1 MPFQI
6 DYKYLREDKLM
17 DSLMTRKHPLLEDR
31 ITTVAETSADKKD
44 NDMIFHC
51 FGKNGYYFG
60 REISTWANLWYVRY
74 MIAPDICAKCD
85 DVHSNDGA
93 GLCAQDSEELAR
105 ILKEAIHN
113 GRAAQLC
120 AEVCESEDGSSI
132 HILDIQEFAGFL
144 ERSGGFEL
152 Y

>member
-1 MPFQI
+1 
-6 DYKYLREDKLM
+6 
-17 DSLMTRKHPLLEDR
+17 MT
-31 ITTVAETSADKKD
+31 
-44 NDMIFHC
+44 FHC

-105 ILKEAIHN
+105 MLREAIYS

-120 AEVCESEDGSSI
+120 AEVCAGAELEDGSSI
-132 HILDIQEFAGFL
+132 DVFEIREFARFL
-144 ERSGGFEL
+144 ESSGGFEL